1 MVLFHEV
8 RSSGFINI
16 YNCEN
21 DIPLAWITFP
31 LKRIPIDSFKFIDSL
46 FHTWTGHIGLWQIYE
61 TSYIHWQHQWTL
73 RKKMNDVQITDLE
86 FISFSTM
93 NVARKIYLFI
103 CFFCCLFGF
112 IVNTH
117 CVNIHR
123 TMFEK
128 YFL

>member
-1 MVLFHEV
+1 MLFHEV

-86 FISFSTM
+86 FHQLFHNECRSKDLF
-93 NVARKIYLFI
+93 IYLLLLLSI
-103 CFFCCLFGF
+103 WIYCEYPLC
-112 IVNTH
+112 
-117 CVNIHR
+117 
-123 TMFEK
+123 K
-128 YFL
+128 YS